1 MKYRAVLVAF
11 LTLCTGLW
19 CGCSSKEPEILPPLD
34 PYEAKATLSDADMN
48 ELVRYLSHPSV
59 NVFGQRRAEELLR
72 GAGLKVFPVV
82 LRHLNAHGQKPA
94 RMAEIKLQRILLTI
108 LKNIGN
114 LVDGLDA
121 ADKKQQKKNITALRT
136 ISRKHFGYDHRAT
149 KKQRDAAVKK
159 WRAWHTSLYSPAVI
173 DTLLAMFNTE
183 IVGIK
188 KAAAAELV
196 AAARDKVLPKVFAL
210 LRDEKTPPPRRV
222 QIELRKI
229 LLTLGAG
236 RPEIIGDLIPMLDD
250 DDEAIR
256 HAAVLELRRQSKKR
270 FGYDYGLPAAKRA
283 PAVKQWRNWYQ
294 REGKKKRGI

>member
-1 MKYRAVLVAF
+1 MKHRAVLAAF
-11 LTLCTGLW
+11 LTLCTVLW

-59 NVFGQRRAEELLR
+59 DVFGQERAEKLLR
-72 GAGLKVFPVV
+72 SAGLKVIPVV
-82 LRHLNAHGQKPA
+82 LRHLNAHGKKPT
-94 RMAEIKLQRILLTI
+94 RMTEIKLRRILLTI

-114 LVDGLDA
+114 HVDGLDT
-121 ADKKQQKKNITALRT
+121 ADKEQQKKNITALRT

-159 WRAWHTSLYSPAVI
+159 WRAWYESLYSPAVV
-173 DTLLAMFNTE
+173 DTLLAMFTTE

-188 KAAAAELV
+188 KAAAAALV
-196 AAARDKVLPKVFAL
+196 AAGGDKVLPKVFAL
-210 LRDEKTPPPRRV
+210 LHGEKTPPRRV
-222 QIELRKI
+222 QVELRKI

-283 PAVKQWRNWYQ
+283 PAVKQWRDWYQ
-294 REGKKKRGI
+294 QEGKKKRGK